1 VRCKFLSQEFIL
13 RDKSRR

>member
-13 RDKSRR
+13 RDKSRS